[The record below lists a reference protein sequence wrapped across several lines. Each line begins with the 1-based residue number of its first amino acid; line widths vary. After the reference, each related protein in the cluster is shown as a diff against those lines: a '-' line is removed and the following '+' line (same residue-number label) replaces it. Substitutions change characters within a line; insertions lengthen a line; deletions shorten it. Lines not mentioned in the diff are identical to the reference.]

1 MTNQNKPVFSSES
14 DKRWRAFK
22 GTIRFI
28 IVLVLL
34 AGIALG
40 VDIIS
45 ESGASLPRL
54 REQNEL
60 YRKVLNPEHITTIPT
75 KENRLYHKSRKE
87 LMRLVSA
94 GHNKNHRQSLVKTD
108 QIRAGFYVNWDAQS
122 FYSLRDNIDKMNMV
136 MPEWLFVPDNAD
148 TVVSDIDYRALSLM
162 ESHKVKI
169 IPMVSNYFNE
179 KWNPGNVERI
189 ISSRERR
196 TKFIQSL
203 VSILSR
209 YRFQG
214 VNIDFENLELK
225 DKPNMLEF
233 QKELFYELSRRS
245 LIVTQ
250 DVPVGDEAYDYA
262 QLQNYNNYLIPM
274 AYDLHYS
281 ASNPGPIADIKWVEY
296 NLYKIVKETSPGK
309 IILGIPAYGYDWPQG
324 DEGEDITYQ
333 EALVR
338 AKESEGKI
346 DFDNNNYNLDYTYY
360 DDNDEPHTVWFTD
373 AATCYNL
380 IRTAED
386 FGTAGVAL
394 WRLGGEDPR
403 LWTFYDKSLKLDSL
417 NRKPLDTGKLQTIDH
432 TTSLDFEG
440 EGEILDIVST
450 PQKGIINIEYDKADQ
465 VISEENYEQLPSSF
479 LIRKFGKSEKK
490 VIVLTFD
497 DGPDR
502 RYTPAIL
509 DILKREHVPAAF
521 FVLGV
526 NAENNLSLIKR
537 MYDEGHEIGNHSFM
551 HPNLAITSLERTRFE
566 LNSTRRLIESIT
578 GHSTVLFRPP
588 YDADTE
594 PEHIQEILPIIEARN
609 ENYYTVGASI
619 DPLDWQEG
627 VLADSIMA
635 RIKRE
640 ESFGSIILLHDAGGD
655 RSQTVKELPEIIKY
669 FKDRGYTFVSV
680 ASLLGKTRDD
690 VMPALKNTKDV
701 FLSKV
706 NWSIAEVIYWITRSI
721 FALFFLGIILALGR
735 LILVGIFAAMQ
746 KNKRHSEKAVLKK
759 DLPEVSLIVPAYN
772 EAVHAVKNVKNL
784 LRCNYPCFEIVFVDD
799 GSRDDTYKVV
809 SEAFKEDSKVRVFTK
824 PNGGKAT
831 ALNYGLAQ
839 ARGEVV
845 VCIDADTQ
853 LLPDAVS
860 ELVKTILEDEN
871 IAAVAGN
878 VKVGNERNFLTK
890 WQSIEYIT
898 SQNFDRRAFDLLN
911 AITVVPGAIGAFR
924 KKDILE
930 AEGFTSD
937 TLAED
942 CDITIRLLR
951 NGHIIRYNEHA
962 LAYTEAPETVRMFLR
977 QRFRWSFGIMQSLWK
992 HRDAI
997 FNHKYKN
1004 LGLIA
1009 LPNILLFHF
1018 ILPLFSPLAELMMV
1032 LGILGGYWQQMLG
1045 YYALFLI
1052 LDFVSA
1058 AVAFMFEKEKLK
1070 RLWLI
1075 LPQRFLYRQLMYWV
1089 LIKSFI
1095 AAIKGTLVG
1104 WGILK
1109 RTGKVQLDLSSS
1121 GRKA

>member
-22 GTIRFI
+22 GTVRF
-28 IVLVLL
+28 VLVLILL
-34 AGIALG
+34 AGFALA
-40 VDIIS
+40 VDVIS
-45 ESGASLPRL
+45 ESGTSLPRL

-60 YRKVLNPEHITTIPT
+60 YRKVLNPEHITTIST
-75 KENRLYHKSRKE
+75 KENKLYHKSRRE
-87 LMRLVSA
+87 LMKLVSQ
-94 GHNKNHRQSLVKTD
+94 NHRLNHKPSQMKTN

-136 MPEWLFVPDNAD
+136 MPEWLFVSDYAD
-148 TVVSDIDYRALSLM
+148 TVAADIDFRALALM
-162 ESHKVKI
+162 ENHKIKI
-169 IPMVSNYFNE
+169 LPMVSNYFNE

-196 TKFIQSL
+196 TKFIESL
-203 VSILSR
+203 LRMLGR
-209 YRFQG
+209 YKFAG
-214 VNIDFENLELK
+214 VNIDFESLDVK
-225 DKPNMLEF
+225 DKSNMQEF
-233 QKELFYELSRRS
+233 QKELYEKLSRQNY
-245 LIVTQ
+245 IVTQ
-250 DVPVGDEAYDYA
+250 DVPVGDNAYDYGE
-262 QLQNYNNYLIPM
+262 LQNYNNYLIPM
-274 AYDLHYS
+274 AYDLHYA
-281 ASNPGPIADIKWVEY
+281 ASNPGPVADIKWVEY
-296 NLYKIVKETSPGK
+296 NLLNIIKKTSPGK
-309 IILGIPAYGYDWPQG
+309 IILGIPAYGYDWPQN

-360 DDNDEPHTVWFTD
+360 DDNDKPHTVWFTD

-403 LWTFYDKSLKLDSL
+403 LWTFYNKSLSLDSVS
-417 NRKPLDTGKLQTIDH
+417 RRPLDLSKLETIDH

-450 PQKGIINIEYDKADQ
+450 PQKGLINIEYDKNDQ
-465 VISEENYEQLPSSF
+465 VISEENYRQLPSSY
-479 LIRKFGKSEKK
+479 LIRKFGNAAKK

-526 NAENNLSLIKR
+526 NAENNLGLIKR

-609 ENYYTVGASI
+609 QNYYTVGASI

-627 VLADSIMA
+627 VRADSIMA

-640 ESFGSIILLHDAGGD
+640 ESFGSIVLLHDAGGD
-655 RSQTVKELPEIIKY
+655 RSQTVKELPAIIKY
-669 FKDRGYTFVSV
+669 FKDRGYTFSSV
-680 ASLLGKTRDD
+680 ASLLGKTRND
-690 VMPALKNTKDV
+690 VMPPLTNRKDV

-706 NWSIAEVIYWITRSI
+706 NWSIAEVIYWMNRFI

-746 KNKRHSEKAVLKK
+746 KKKRESEETASAKNQ
-759 DLPEVSLIVPAYN
+759 PGVSLIVPAFN
-772 EAVHAVKNVKNL
+772 EAVHAVKNVRNL
-784 LRCNYPCFEIVFVDD
+784 LRCSYPCYEIVFVDD
-799 GSRDDTYKVV
+799 GSKDETYNVV
-809 SEAFKEDSKVRVFTK
+809 SEAYKDNPKVRVFTK

-831 ALNYGLAQ
+831 ALNYGIAQ
-839 ARGEVV
+839 ARGEIV

-860 ELVKTILEDEN
+860 RLVETILEDEN

-878 VKVGNERNFLTK
+878 VKVGNERNFITK

-924 KKDILE
+924 KKYILE

-951 NGHIIRYNEHA
+951 QGHVVRYNEHA
-962 LAYTEAPETVRMFLR
+962 LAYTEAPETIRMFLR

-997 FNHKYKN
+997 FNHNYKS
-1004 LGLIA
+1004 LGLVA

-1018 ILPLFSPLAELMMV
+1018 LLPLFSPLAELMMV
-1032 LGILGGYWQQMLG
+1032 LGIIGGYWQQILG

-1058 AVAFMFEKEKLK
+1058 AVAFMFEKEKMN

-1075 LPQRFLYRQLMYWV
+1075 FPQRFLYRQLMYWV
-1089 LIKSFI
+1089 LIKSFV

-1109 RTGKVQLDLSSS
+1109 RTGKVQVDPSPTG
-1121 GRKA
+1121 GRA